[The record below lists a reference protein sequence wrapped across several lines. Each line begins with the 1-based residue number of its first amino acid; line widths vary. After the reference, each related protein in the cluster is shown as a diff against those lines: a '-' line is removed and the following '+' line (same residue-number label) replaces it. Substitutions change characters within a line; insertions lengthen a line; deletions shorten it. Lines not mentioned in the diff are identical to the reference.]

1 MNEALRQLLADAF
14 EVSRDQLTADATQQ
28 TIESWDS
35 LHHLQMV
42 MALEQHYGMQIPSER
57 IPEIKSVADII
68 QIVEARDS

>member
-1 MNEALRQLLADAF
+1 MNEELRQLLADAF
-14 EVSRDQLTADATQQ
+14 EVRGDQVTADATQQ

-68 QIVEARDS
+68 QIVESANT